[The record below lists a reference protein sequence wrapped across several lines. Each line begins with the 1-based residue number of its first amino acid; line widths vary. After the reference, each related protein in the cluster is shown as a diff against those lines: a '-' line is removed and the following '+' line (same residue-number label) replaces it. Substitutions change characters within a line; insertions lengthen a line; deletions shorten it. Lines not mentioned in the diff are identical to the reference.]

1 MKTYIRLTLT
11 IMYTCLIWIGCSNS
25 VSPDEDVNTS
35 WVFVAN
41 EGNFGASN
49 GSVSMID
56 DYGNITTIEEVGD
69 VVQSIEVHN
78 NKLIVLV
85 NNSHKIKLY
94 DISEN
99 GLSLPGIEKSTNN
112 SSPREMVIV
121 GEKIYFSNWKT
132 NDVRVFNLYN
142 YAIEDSIPVGENPE
156 GLMTDGTDIW
166 VANSGGNTVSKINI
180 ATHYVESITVGDG
193 PQNLVL
199 HNNNIYIARTY
210 YDAAWNASHG
220 ATKIGIDI
228 EIKDYASGGGA
239 CGGSMLVYQDEVYRS
254 FEGGIARLK
263 SDLSINQISIIV
275 KTFFIIIYYNSFIN
289 KISFYCIFFC
299 IYNYIPICHSIK
311 IIQMN

>member
-56 DYGNITTIEEVGD
+56 DYGNITTIEEIGD

-142 YAIEDSIPVGENPE
+142 YAIEDSIPVGENP
-156 GLMTDGTDIW
+156 
-166 VANSGGNTVSKINI
+166 
-180 ATHYVESITVGDG
+180 
-193 PQNLVL
+193 
-199 HNNNIYIARTY
+199 
-210 YDAAWNASHG
+210 
-220 ATKIGIDI
+220 
-228 EIKDYASGGGA
+228 
-239 CGGSMLVYQDEVYRS
+239 
-254 FEGGIARLK
+254 
-263 SDLSINQISIIV
+263 
-275 KTFFIIIYYNSFIN
+275 
-289 KISFYCIFFC
+289 
-299 IYNYIPICHSIK
+299 
-311 IIQMN
+311 